1 MRKNFL
7 LFWLAGAALLCGCG
21 RQDKINAQKID
32 ELSQKLAA
40 LQQIQ
45 SNQLAGLHSQLNT
58 IAPTM
63 NKVSDSYFEKSHE
76 DAIFFHTNTLYLL
89 LLVDQKIESE
99 LQTAAAA
106 RKVDQ
111 DLAYNFHTN
120 QVAATYLCATQI
132 LAAIAE
138 QGNLIQTNINAQTK
152 QMIAI
157 LRDDLLEHIKPPAP
171 DAAETVRRQQ
181 LAADVAQLKS
191 DLALIKSQLGITNA
205 PAARP

>member
-7 LFWLAGAALLCGCG
+7 LFLLAGAALLCGCG
-21 RQDKINAQKID
+21 RQDKINAQKMD
-32 ELSQKLAA
+32 DLAQKLAA
-40 LQQIQ
+40 LQKIQ
-45 SNQLAGLHSQLNT
+45 SNQLAVIDAQLNSL
-58 IAPTM
+58 APTM

-99 LQTAAAA
+99 VQTAAREREVEHA
-106 RKVDQ
+106 
-111 DLAYNFHTN
+111 LAYNFHTN
-120 QVAATYLCATQI
+120 QMTATYLCATQVM
-132 LAAIAE
+132 AAIAE

-171 DAAETVRRQQ
+171 DAAETARQQQ

-191 DLALIKSQLGITNA
+191 DLAAIKSRLVATNA
-205 PAARP
+205 PAAGP